1 MKYLLFILGF
11 CALFCGAVNGSDKS
25 ISVDD
30 LLESKSSFDGK
41 EVLVVGRLL
50 KEKVKVQG
58 FSLGSFIKNEVFIDL
73 VFAESAKEIELIDN
87 FHDECIQIK
96 GVFKE
101 YNKSFIG
108 LGNLTSDYGLIE
120 ARHYSSCSNTK

>member
-1 MKYLLFILGF
+1 MFGF

-25 ISVDD
+25 ISVDE

-58 FSLGSFIKNEVFIDL
+58 FSLGSFKKNEVFIDL
-73 VFAESAKEIELIDN
+73 VFAESTKEIELIDN
-87 FHDECIQIK
+87 FHDQCIQIK

-101 YNKSFIG
+101 YKKILFAWEI
-108 LGNLTSDYGLIE
+108 
-120 ARHYSSCSNTK
+120 